1 MAIFIQQDPE
11 EVKQS
16 FSVQRRAEIVDVRL
30 RSASVD
36 SPQETAASTEK
47 MSIDISFD
55 PTVGVCE
62 DGRLSTHID
71 FAVAASPE
79 NDDAVRIFGI
89 KCSFR
94 VTYQLEEGFQPTAQE
109 AKAFASANAVFNVW
123 PYFREFAQ
131 STCSRLGF
139 SSAPAIPFLKLV
151 PKPEEK
157 PASKSDA
164 NVTATSP
171 SSSD

>member
-36 SPQETAASTEK
+36 SPRETTESTQK

-62 DGRLSTHID
+62 NGRLSANID
-71 FAVAASPE
+71 FAVSASPE
-79 NDDAVRIFGI
+79 NDDAVRIFGM

-94 VTYQLEEGFQPTAQE
+94 VTYQLEEGFHPTPQE
-109 AKAFASANAVFNVW
+109 AKTFAAANAVFNVW

-131 STCSRLGF
+131 SMCSRLGF
-139 SSAPAIPFLKLV
+139 SSTPAIPFLKLI
-151 PKPEEK
+151 PKPDKNRPSESGS
-157 PASKSDA
+157 A
-164 NVTATSP
+164 VIATSP
-171 SSSD
+171 TNSN